1 MEDYPGSLAEF
12 RKSVCDG
19 LEFWVVVQFIELR
32 SLCSL
37 VRHKL
42 KLPW

>member
-1 MEDYPGSLAEF
+1 MDESFLQAI
-12 RKSVCDG
+12 KSDPKDG
-19 LEFWVVVQFIELR
+19 VVVQFIELR

-42 KLPW
+42 KLP

>member
-1 MEDYPGSLAEF
+1 MENL
-12 RKSVCDG
+12 
-19 LEFWVVVQFIELR
+19 VVVQFIELR

-42 KLPW
+42 KLPLQINKLGCIW